1 MLLVVAEVVI
11 IWLKLLILMTEKMP
25 YAGDPELLR
34 EKLLSI
40 PDHISNVHDYPDNQ
54 QYKCCPHS
62 PLTGERKKAWLLPGS
77 LVIIWVSSVIT
88 FNIDFQRL

>member
-54 QYKCCPHS
+54 QYKS
-62 PLTGERKKAWLLPGS
+62 GLPCLGKMGQES
-77 LVIIWVSSVIT
+77 RMCHI
-88 FNIDFQRL
+88 

>member
-1 MLLVVAEVVI
+1 MRLVVVEVVI
-11 IWLKLLILMTEKMP
+11 IWLKLLILMTEKML

-62 PLTGERKKAWLLPGS
+62 LLTGERKKAWLLPGS
-77 LVIIWVSSVIT
+77 LVII
-88 FNIDFQRL
+88 